1 MTLVVYPKHLRKSQD
16 IRIERIVAVTIDAV
30 ANIFCVDVFVFIF
43 LVFLL
48 FVFLFVAHLSGDLLF
63 LAFIFEI

>member
-43 LVFLL
+43 LVF
-48 FVFLFVAHLSGDLLF
+48 FVVCFSLCGSPFRRLTFPGIYF
-63 LAFIFEI
+63 